1 MKTLLT
7 VSNKT
12 AILRVTI
19 TLTTII
25 TSFSQITYGQNIIR
39 DGAVAT
45 IFLQEGVSVPN
56 DQSAPCFT
64 PDGKTLY
71 LSDSNTICFSKMV
84 NGKWTKPRPVSIS
97 GRWKDWDATLSPD
110 GKWLVFVSNRPLEG
124 TPQDKPQRGNHLWR
138 SHHLS
143 GENWSVPR
151 HLDSPINIDGF
162 NAYAPCISNTGSL
175 CFCSRGRDGH
185 KGMGGYYA
193 KWLVDHYEKPVL
205 LSLNGD
211 KDIFD
216 PYISPDER
224 FILFASEGNLYISYH
239 QDDKWS
245 AGEKLSAQVNN
256 GGTNGSP
263 YVSQDGKMLY
273 FSSNLTQGI
282 LMIPV
287 NIPKAIY

>member
-1 MKTLLT
+1 M
-7 VSNKT
+7 
-12 AILRVTI
+12 LRNVI
-19 TLTTII
+19 ICLTTILSSI
-25 TSFSQITYGQNIIR
+25 SQITYGQNIIGA
-39 DGAVAT
+39 GAVT
-45 IFLQEGVSVPN
+45 TVFLQQGVSVPN

-71 LSDSNTICFSKMV
+71 LSDSNTICFSKLV

-97 GRWKDWDATLSPD
+97 GHWKDWDATLSPD
-110 GKWLVFVSNRPLEG
+110 GNWLVFVSNRPLEG
-124 TPQDKPQRGNHLWR
+124 TPRDKPQKSNHLWR
-138 SHHLS
+138 CRHLS
-143 GENWSVPR
+143 GENWSVPL

-162 NAYAPCISNTGSL
+162 NAYAPSISKSSSL

-185 KGMGGYYA
+185 KGMSAYYA
-193 KWLVDHYEKPVL
+193 KWRVDHYDKPVL

-239 QDDKWS
+239 QDNGWS
-245 AGEKLSAQVNN
+245 AGEKLGAQVNN
-256 GGTNGSP
+256 GGTNGGP

-273 FSSNLTQGI
+273 FSSSLVEGI

-287 NIPKAIY
+287 NIPEGRLYH